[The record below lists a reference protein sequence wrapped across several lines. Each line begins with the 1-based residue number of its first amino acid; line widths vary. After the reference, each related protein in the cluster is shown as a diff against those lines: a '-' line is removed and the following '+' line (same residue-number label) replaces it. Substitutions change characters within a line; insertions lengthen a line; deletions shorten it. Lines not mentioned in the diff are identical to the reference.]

1 MRERPVSVGDRALP
15 LPCPVPRR
23 LSGRGSL
30 SDKKSA
36 RSRLNAYRWGKTPCN
51 LPRAC

>member
-1 MRERPVSVGDRALP
+1 MKERPVSVGDRALP
-15 LPCPVPRR
+15 LPCPVSRR

-30 SDKKSA
+30 SGKKSA
-36 RSRLNAYRWGKTPCN
+36 RSHPDDYRWGKTPCN